1 MSNAHHIVCP
11 HCNATN
17 RIAESRLV
25 DNPNCGKCHKA
36 LFTSHPV
43 ELNATSFYK
52 HTNKNDI
59 PVVVDF
65 WAPWC
70 GPCKMMTPAFQ
81 QASAQLEP
89 HYRLAKLN
97 TENEQNI
104 AAQFSIRSI
113 PTIAIFKHGKEIK
126 RQAGAMSAKD
136 IVNWVKQS

>member
-11 HCNATN
+11 HCNAIN
-17 RIAESRLV
+17 RIEESRLI

-43 ELNATSFYK
+43 ELNNASFNK
-52 HTNKNDI
+52 HISKNDI

-70 GPCKMMTPAFQ
+70 GPCKMMAPAFQ

-104 AAQFSIRSI
+104 GEQFSIRSI
-113 PTIAIFKHGKEIK
+113 PTIAMFKHGKEMK
-126 RQAGAMSAKD
+126 RQAGAMSAAD
-136 IVNWVKQS
+136 IVSWVKQN

>member
-11 HCNATN
+11 HCIAVN

-36 LFTSHPV
+36 LFTAHPV
-43 ELNATSFYK
+43 ELNTTSFNK
-52 HTNKNDI
+52 HISKNDI

-113 PTIAIFKHGKEIK
+113 PTIAVFKYGKEIK
-126 RQAGAMSAKD
+126 RQAGAMSATD
-136 IVNWVKQS
+136 IVSWVKQN